1 MPIWGEIDLF
11 CQAIFEEGHKETDD
25 ILKQANAEAERIVA
39 EAQREAE
46 KAFDKQ
52 ILAQKSNA
60 YGEAKRIVDAA
71 ELEAGKR
78 IIAFREQ
85 VMREIFNAL
94 KERLKAVR
102 NQPGYPDLL
111 LAQIKEG
118 IAALPG
124 KAFIVEVKT
133 DDLALLNER
142 LENLA
147 GELGFKIEAETSASI
162 EGGARIYTGD
172 RRLLYDNSF
181 LARLKRREDEI
192 RREIWRK
199 IFGTERGEQ

>member
-1 MPIWGEIDLF
+1 MPIWGETDLF
-11 CQAIFEEGHKETDD
+11 CQAIFEEGHKKTDD

-94 KERLKAVR
+94 KERLKAIR
-102 NQPGYPDLL
+102 NQPGYSDLL
-111 LAQIKEG
+111 LAKIKEG

-124 KAFIVEVKT
+124 KEFIVEVKK
-133 DDLALLNER
+133 DDLALLNAR

-147 GELGFKIEAETSASI
+147 GELDFKIKAETSASI
-162 EGGARIYTGD
+162 EGGARIYTGN

-181 LARLKRREDEI
+181 LARLKRCEDEI

-199 IFGTERGEQ
+199 IFGTERSEQ